1 MQEASIV
8 LRVNAE
14 RPLRSLFAFWE
25 PLMAE
30 KFTKESVRKW
40 QQKRVR
46 ERKPL
51 PDQKTIRREL
61 GIDLVDAQ
69 RNKARKIWRYSICIK
84 MQKMADWSLT
94 NLFRR
99 MLLGLLNHACSGPG
113 WQRKGSLAIHFH
125 RFRNIFWTVKKSLT
139 DEASRR
145 IRIFEKL

>member
-69 RNKARKIWRYSICIK
+69 RNKARKI
-84 MQKMADWSLT
+84 
-94 NLFRR
+94 
-99 MLLGLLNHACSGPG
+99 
-113 WQRKGSLAIHFH
+113 
-125 RFRNIFWTVKKSLT
+125 
-139 DEASRR
+139 
-145 IRIFEKL
+145 